1 MALSLIPFTN
11 LTLIKRLIFS
21 LDQLIFSLYIIDK
34 QLLVLRKIGNWSLVL
49 LNVPVVLFYL
59 HYHFKIKID

>member
-21 LDQLIFSLYIIDK
+21 LDQFIFSLYIIDK
-34 QLLVLRKIGNWSLVL
+34 RTTRFKEDRQLEPST
-49 LNVPVVLFYL
+49 P
-59 HYHFKIKID
+59 